1 MLNIQYHVFIESVS
15 INEKVYTLKELEEKV
30 KSQLETEILKTLKH
44 EIYKDKVRLREIKPE
59 DQTFWEQN

>member
-15 INEKVYTLKELEEKV
+15 INEKVYTLKELEEKE
-30 KSQLETEILKTLKH
+30 KSQLEIEILKTLKH
-44 EIYKDKVRLREIKPE
+44 VIYKDKVRLGEIKPE